1 MKLTPRRIKYLKR
14 LHNLVIHQQKDSNM
28 KYFKESRELDKLTLA
43 ECYFICTK
51 CFGKRK
57 R

>member
-14 LHNLVIHQQKDSNM
+14 LHNLVIHKVKGSNM

-43 ECYFICTK
+43 DCYFICSR
-51 CFGKRK
+51 CFGKKK